1 MEAVVVVDAGV
12 GHSSNLFNSTQEE
25 FAAAAPAATSTQ
37 QQPPTTKK
45 PDPTAANTH
54 VKRLSD
60 FIQTKKNGD
69 NTPTKPEVPTDR
81 QPDTQSQL
89 LLAGR
94 AGTSEAI
101 DAVGWRDPADFH
113 DEHRFRSRNTM
124 QHRGTPKFNISCLD
138 AVRLERI
145 EAHIVSLGGEVCTN
159 RGGYDPTC
167 THVLCEKPSRSEK
180 IFSAIAA
187 GKWLLTL
194 RYVEDSALAEGF
206 LNEEAYEFGN
216 PLAAEMTASA
226 AAGGGAAS
234 DETGRAAYRW
244 RRELQTLRQQRRHS
258 DADAV
263 CGVFSAFRVI
273 LHTNKKAAF
282 KNLLE
287 AGGGHVL
294 DVT

>member
-1 MEAVVVVDAGV
+1 
-12 GHSSNLFNSTQEE
+12 
-25 FAAAAPAATSTQ
+25 
-37 QQPPTTKK
+37 
-45 PDPTAANTH
+45 
-54 VKRLSD
+54 
-60 FIQTKKNGD
+60 
-69 NTPTKPEVPTDR
+69 
-81 QPDTQSQL
+81 
-89 LLAGR
+89 
-94 AGTSEAI
+94 
-101 DAVGWRDPADFH
+101 
-113 DEHRFRSRNTM
+113 M

-145 EAHIVSLGGEVCTN
+145 EAHIVHLGGQVCVN

-194 RYVEDSALAEGF
+194 RYVEDSALAECF

-216 PLAAEMTASA
+216 PLSAEMTAAAA
-226 AAGGGAAS
+226 AAGGAV
-234 DETGRAAYRW
+234 DETGRAAFRW
-244 RRELQTLRQQRRHS
+244 RRQLQAVRQQMQKT

-287 AGGGHVL
+287 AGGGIVL